1 MKSVKSKKILGVV
14 ILAVLI
20 VAMAFTFNA
29 FKEKPVEGEKNI
41 TIEVVAEDKTS
52 TVYEVD
58 TDAEYLLGAMED
70 ADGLTFE
77 GEDGPYG
84 MSVSTVNGVRA
95 DYTLDGAYWAFFV
108 GEEYCNY
115 GVSQQPV
122 EDGDSFKIVYT
133 LAE

>member
-1 MKSVKSKKILGVV
+1 MKNKKIIGIVV
-14 ILAVLI
+14 AVLLV
-20 VAMAFTFNA
+20 VAMASAYFA
-29 FKEKPVEGEKNI
+29 FGEKSVEGQKQI
-41 TIEVVAEDKTS
+41 TIEVVAEDATS

-70 ADGLTFE
+70 AEGLTFE

-84 MSVSTVNGVRA
+84 MSISTVNGVRA

-115 GVSQQPV
+115 GVSSQPIS
-122 EDGDSFKIVYT
+122 DGETYKIVYT
-133 LAE
+133 PAE

>member
-1 MKSVKSKKILGVV
+1 MKNKKIFGVV
-14 ILAVLI
+14 IAVVLI
-20 VAMAFTFNA
+20 AAMAFAYFA
-29 FKEKPVEGEKNI
+29 FSEKSTEGQKQV
-41 TIEVVAEDKTS
+41 TIEVVAKDETS

-70 ADGLTFE
+70 AEGLTFQ

-84 MSVSTVNGVRA
+84 MSISTVNGVRA
-95 DYTLDGAYWAFFV
+95 DYTLDGAYWGFYV

-115 GVSQQPV
+115 GVSQQPIA
-122 EDGDSFKIVYT
+122 DGETYRIVYT